1 MEPISIGKHC
11 RVSFIAAIGCAKIE
25 WLGMPTSD
33 EFRLGCNAV
42 LNILKENG
50 LSKVL
55 VDNSAATLFTV
66 ADQRWLNEDWLPRA
80 ERLGY
85 RYSATVL
92 GNTDAFVKFA
102 AQSIASKR
110 DNSKFISKFFKTV
123 DDAVE
128 WLSSV
133 N

>member
-1 MEPISIGKHC
+1 MEPLSIGKHC
-11 RVSFIAAIGCAKIE
+11 RVSFIPTIGCAKIE

-33 EFRLGCNAV
+33 EFRLGCNTV

-50 LSKVL
+50 LTKVL

-80 ERLGY
+80 EQAGY

-110 DNSKFISKFFKTV
+110 DSSRFVSKFFKSV
-123 DDAVE
+123 DDAVT

-133 N
+133 E